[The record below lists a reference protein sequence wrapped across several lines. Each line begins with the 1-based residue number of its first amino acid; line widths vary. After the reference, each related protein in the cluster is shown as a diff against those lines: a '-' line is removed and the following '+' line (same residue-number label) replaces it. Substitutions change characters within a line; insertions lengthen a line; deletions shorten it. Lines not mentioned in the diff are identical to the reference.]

1 MSLIQV
7 HHITGATGKING
19 RTQAGQLASKATR
32 SAHPFIAVVRSEIA
46 ALQEFSSLAF
56 LPFRISIPYPQLAD
70 LFAPCAHIFA
80 SVTEH
85 LLKLALIKKREREI
99 FPVVR

>member
-19 RTQAGQLASKATR
+19 RVQASQAASKATR
-32 SAHPFIAVVRSEIA
+32 SAHPVIAVVRIQIA
-46 ALQEFSSLAF
+46 ALQEFSSLLAYTF
-56 LPFRISIPYPQLAD
+56 HATKPYPH
-70 LFAPCAHIFA
+70 FASLLTQCANIFA

-85 LLKLALIKKREREI
+85 LLRLDLIKKREREI

>member
-32 SAHPFIAVVRSEIA
+32 SAHSVIVVVRNEIA
-46 ALQEFSSLAF
+46 ALQEFPSMAML
-56 LPFRISIPYPQLAD
+56 LLRTSIPDPHFVD
-70 LFAPCAHIFA
+70 LPAHCAHIFA

-85 LLKLALIKKREREI
+85 LLKLDLIKKREREK